1 VLLAE
6 AEVEPVL
13 EMLKEAFPKLSD
25 WEYCNEKDGDHNGFT
40 IWGRLTIGD
49 GDDDLS
55 ARDYYVTFDI
65 YAEQGQGQGRWRGT
79 LSIGQ
84 HSYFWSSADA
94 GDASLL
100 DTAFCVS
107 LSEAITALK
116 SKIRDFAA
124 ALSAT

>member
-13 EMLKEAFPKLSD
+13 ETLKAAFPKLSD
-25 WEYCNEKDGDHNGFT
+25 WEYCNEEDGDHNGFT
-40 IWGRLTIGD
+40 VWGCLTIKD
-49 GDDDLS
+49 GDHDFS

-65 YAEQGQGQGRWRGT
+65 HAKQGQGKGQWRGT

-100 DTAFCVS
+100 DTAFCAS

-116 SKIRDFAA
+116 SQIRDFAS
-124 ALSAT
+124 ALSAI